1 MRAYAR
7 EPYSDREKT
16 PDFLRARELPVLSC
30 LPLGLQIPRKIH
42 FPRGGGALPPR
53 APVRVLL
60 CRVITASQQD
70 LCFFSS
76 RQWKKTRTKP
86 VVFCG
91 YYTTLYPAKKP
102 LAVLFYMPV
111 REVNIHHQG
120 KRLTSWRC
128 YCRLG
133 RLLWVLI
140 LPLLLYG
147 CGCCTGLGRR

>member
-42 FPRGGGALPPR
+42 FPRGGGHYLHAPPC
-53 APVRVLL
+53 VC
-60 CRVITASQQD
+60 CRVGLLLLSNRICT
-70 LCFFSS
+70 FF
-76 RQWKKTRTKP
+76 RPANGRKP
-86 VVFCG
+86 GQNPLFFCG

-102 LAVLFYMPV
+102 LAVIFYMPI

-120 KRLTSWRC
+120 KRITSWRC

-147 CGCCTGLGRR
+147 CGCCAGLGRR